1 MLKLNCYTHSF
12 CKSKRKLK
20 GLFLMQIPSLIDF
33 QHAKK
38 LLKKLSSE
46 KSFKYWLPKW
56 PTPKDNTLKHVRL
69 YSQNSLSS
77 FFPEV
82 VILLTL
88 YSLEIMEFWCKQL
101 FQMKNFYNSVLSFTN
116 SQQQYD
122 IDKIDFIV
130 T

>member
-1 MLKLNCYTHSF
+1 MPKNYLKNWAVKIALNIDRQSDRHLRTTPLSMLVC
-12 CKSKRKLK
+12 
-20 GLFLMQIPSLIDF
+20 I
-33 QHAKK
+33 
-38 LLKKLSSE
+38 
-46 KSFKYWLPKW
+46 
-56 PTPKDNTLKHVRL
+56 VRIL
-69 YSQNSLSS
+69 CQV

-82 VILLTL
+82 FILPTL

-101 FQMKNFYNSVLSFTN
+101 FQMKNCYNSVLSFAN

>member
-1 MLKLNCYTHSF
+1 MPKNYLKNRAVKIALNIDRQSDLHLRTTPLSMLVCV
-12 CKSKRKLK
+12 
-20 GLFLMQIPSLIDF
+20 
-33 QHAKK
+33 
-38 LLKKLSSE
+38 
-46 KSFKYWLPKW
+46 
-56 PTPKDNTLKHVRL
+56 VRIL
-69 YSQNSLSS
+69 CQV

-116 SQQQYD
+116 SRQQYD